1 MTAKLNSFQ
10 FRRNHLKVSEND
22 LENYLQVS
30 APGAVLCYRPL
41 AELDITESCMQRNYS
56 PLKNLKVASPCS
68 AEWNEMYGDDRKRHC
83 GDCKLNVYN
92 LSGMTKDEAEALVMN
107 AEGRLCVR
115 FYRREDGSILT
126 QDCPVGWAKIKQRTK
141 IYATAVAS
149 LIMALFTGVLF
160 VSLLSNKHRGI
171 TVGELIPFA
180 TPTPQ
185 PLMGAIAA
193 PPPNTNTNANT
204 TATPRTKF
212 EVGKMRVIPNTDRK
226 DS

>member
-1 MTAKLNSFQ
+1 MPKF
-10 FRRNHLKVSEND
+10 D
-22 LENYLQVS
+22 
-30 APGAVLCYRPL
+30 
-41 AELDITESCMQRNYS
+41 S
-56 PLKNLKVASPCS
+56 PLNNIQIASPCP
-68 AEWNEMYGDDRKRHC
+68 ADWNEMYGDDRKRHC

-160 VSLLSNKHRGI
+160 VSLFSGKHRGI

-185 PLMGAIAA
+185 PLMGAVAA
-193 PPPNTNTNANT
+193 PPRNTNTNSNAVQGKPTMGNV
-204 TATPRTKF
+204 AIDVPKTPTKF
-212 EVGKMRVIPNTDRK
+212 EVGKMRVIPNTGRK